1 MRKRGSAKPP
11 GATPAGETEPR
22 AGRAP
27 RKGREA
33 KLSLN
38 VPDVEWLAPSGYRF
52 VEHRMPAVCAEAG
65 ASSFVELA
73 GQISAGHL
81 GRGRRGLAVCG
92 AAAGAGVSFVA
103 ANLAAAVAMAGVATR
118 LVDANLRAPELA
130 EVIRPPAP
138 GPGLSD
144 FLLDEA
150 LGAAS
155 VVSPPVVENLSV
167 VFAGARHLEAVDLL
181 TSERFAQFAEA
192 CLRDS
197 EVTIFDT
204 PPANR
209 AVDARVVAKAAGYAL
224 IVARRGRSFYD
235 DVAMLSAQLA
245 QDGVVVVG
253 TVLNRS

>member
-1 MRKRGSAKPP
+1 MRRRGSEKTGPS
-11 GATPAGETEPR
+11 PAGEIEPQR
-22 AGRAP
+22 RGRAP

-33 KLSLN
+33 KPSLRA
-38 VPDVEWLAPSGYRF
+38 PDVEWLAPSGYRF
-52 VEHRMPAVCAEAG
+52 VEHRVPVVCAEARP
-65 ASSFVELA
+65 SSFVELA

-103 ANLAAAVAMAGVATR
+103 ANLAAAVAMAGVSTR
-118 LVDANLRAPELA
+118 LVDANLRAPDLA
-130 EVIRPPAP
+130 EVIRAPTP

-144 FLLDEA
+144 FLLDET
-150 LGAAS
+150 LGASS
-155 VVSPPVVENLSV
+155 VVSHDVVENLSV

-181 TSERFAQFAEA
+181 TSERFAQFAQA

-235 DVAMLSAQLA
+235 DVATLSAQLA